1 MKKVKLFFMVVFITA
16 NCMLTAQVA
25 VTTDGSSPDS
35 SAMLDVK
42 STGKGFL
49 LPRVASVD
57 SVSNPATGLMVFD
70 ENTKCMRFYNG
81 AVWSACMAF
90 SCGNGL
96 VDLRDGKS
104 YATVLIGTQCWMA
117 ESLNIGTMINN
128 PGDQTDNGTLEKYCY
143 DNIAANCDTFG
154 GLYQWNEMMQYVH
167 TEGTQGIC
175 PPGWHI
181 PTDAEW
187 KTLEMHLGMTQVE
200 ADNSGWRGTHNEGG
214 KLKEIGTTHW
224 LVPNTGATN
233 SSGFTALPGGYCLS
247 DGSFNN
253 LGNSGNWWSST
264 EYSGSYAWCRGLYYN
279 TDQANRN
286 YSLSKPNGFSVRC
299 IKD

>member
-25 VTTDGSSPDS
+25 VNTDGSSPDS

-81 AVWSACMAF
+81 AVWSACMSF
-90 SCGNGL
+90 SCGEGL

-117 ESLNIGTMINN
+117 ESLNIGTMINGSSN
-128 PGDQTDNGTLEKYCY
+128 QTNNGTIEKYCY
-143 DNIAANCDTFG
+143 SDNTSNCDTYG
-154 GLYQWNEMMQYVH
+154 GLYLWNEMMQYLT

-175 PPGWHI
+175 PSGWHL
-181 PTDAEW
+181 PTDTEW
-187 KTLEMHLGMTQVE
+187 KTLEIHLGMAQSD
-200 ADNSGWRGTHNEGG
+200 ADSLGYRGTDEGSKMAGNEPLWIDGN
-214 KLKEIGTTHW
+214 LDQNANFGT
-224 LVPNTGATN
+224 
-233 SSGFTALPGGYCLS
+233 SGFTGLPAGYRNTN
-247 DGSFNN
+247 GSFTG
-253 LGNSGNWWSST
+253 LTIFAYFWSSN
-264 EYSGSYAWCRGLYYN
+264 ENASNAWRRGLSYDQEKVSRNSYN
-279 TDQANRN
+279 QA
-286 YSLSKPNGFSVRC
+286 YGFSVRC
-299 IKD
+299 VRD